1 MAQLLFDECNSHQR
15 QTPTK
20 RQKKFVGCS
29 LLKILSFPQ
38 LHDAVIA
45 DGVLTHIKQ
54 MYVTTM
60 RVLETLFT
68 RGQIATLLFE

>member
-38 LHDAVIA
+38 LHDAGYSGRCVDAYYTDVCNNHASSGNVIYKR
-45 DGVLTHIKQ
+45 TNSN
-54 MYVTTM
+54 
-60 RVLETLFT
+60 FT
-68 RGQIATLLFE
+68 V